1 MKKVRVWIWLVILV
15 LSAGALSLAPAQDK
29 KDKKDKEAEK
39 IEKVVAAVV
48 EAYQQGDYD
57 SMGKY
62 YAADCTV
69 VSGGYNRVIVGWE
82 NVSRL
87 YRAQHARLTSLVLL
101 RENTTIRRKNKVA
114 WVSYQWQL
122 AMRIEEEQYAFQ
134 GHTTLVME
142 KRGRNW
148 IIVHNH
154 TSALASPDAVP
165 PAS

>member
-1 MKKVRVWIWLVILV
+1 METYIL
-15 LSAGALSLAPAQDK
+15 LFHSTALSTSQVK
-29 KDKKDKEAEK
+29 
-39 IEKVVAAVV
+39 AVGLLCH
-48 EAYQQGDYD
+48 GDYD

-69 VSGGYNRVIVGWE
+69 VSGGYSPLIDGWE
-82 NVSRL
+82 NASRL

-101 RENTTIRRKNKVA
+101 RENTVIRRENKVA

-122 AMRIEEEQYAFQ
+122 AMRMGEEVYAFQ